1 MRDSGTIWY
10 RGAGYQL
17 GRGEHGYAIWPAGGP
32 PGQPLEQWPET
43 PAGWSAA
50 WSRFNAVEAP
60 GTIIHL
66 GPPAD
71 PASASSGDPASAP
84 RGDPVSRQRGAPPPP
99 RGARSPAR
107 PCTSSPARRPLPAPG
122 GRRPVPS
129 RPGLVLP
136 ARGWC
141 RPARG
146 GPVSRAAGLPPGA
159 GPARPAWSGVRSAG
173 PLTAAIALVTGVA
186 LGLAGLFPAYLSGA
200 SLAQQPAQ
208 LVPHVIY
215 LAVWTAS
222 ALLIAS
228 GGARQRMGALLAL
241 GTSIVTFGFFFA
253 DLGTVIS
260 GGAHLLGPGLV
271 LGLAGWLAC
280 TAGSVLAFRL
290 RSADAPRKLPARQL
304 GPVLTLAAAALAA
317 VGAAITFAPSWDSYT
332 LRTAAGLT
340 HTLTAGNSF
349 ANPAP
354 VIAGDVAVMVT
365 LVMVVA
371 AAALWRPVRF
381 GAVLLA
387 GAVIPMA
394 AQAISALVQ
403 VSEPVSAADFG
414 ISPAQAT
421 QAGLTISAG
430 LTAAFWIYCVFVV
443 ALLMIGTWMALPQR
457 PVSYSAYGPA
467 SRPAPWP
474 GQSPWSGPAGVGTA
488 GPGPAGPR
496 TAAPMPTGPAGPVT
510 PGSVTAG
517 SVTEHGGQ
525 QVP

>member
-17 GRGEHGYAIWPAGGP
+17 GRGEHGYAIWAAGGP

-43 PAGWSAA
+43 SAGWSAA

-60 GTIIHL
+60 GTIAHL
-66 GPPAD
+66 EPPAD
-71 PASASSGDPASAP
+71 PAAPPGDPGSP
-84 RGDPVSRQRGAPPPP
+84 PGDPVS
-99 RGARSPAR
+99 
-107 PCTSSPARRPLPAPG
+107 PLEGPVPAP
-122 GRRPVPS
+122 
-129 RPGLVLP
+129 L
-136 ARGWC
+136 A
-141 RPARG
+141 
-146 GPVSRAAGLPPGA
+146 GPVSGPPAYQVSGPPAAPSSWRPAAGPVPPGA
-159 GPARPAWSGVRSAG
+159 GPVPPGAAPARPAWSGVRSAG

-241 GTSIVTFGFFFA
+241 GMSIVTFGFFFA

-260 GGAHLLGPGLV
+260 GGARLLGPGLV
-271 LGLAGWLAC
+271 LGLAGWLVC

-290 RSADAPRKLPARQL
+290 RSADAPRKLPAYQK
-304 GPVLTLAAAALAA
+304 GPVLTLTAAALAA
-317 VGAAITFAPSWDSYT
+317 VGAAIAFAPSWDSYT

-354 VIAGDVAVMVT
+354 VIAGDVAVMIT
-365 LVMVVA
+365 LVVVVA
-371 AAALWRPVRF
+371 AAALWRPARL

-414 ISPAQAT
+414 IAPAQAT
-421 QAGLTISAG
+421 QAGLTISTG

-443 ALLMIGTWMALPQR
+443 ALLMIGAWMAWPQR
-457 PVSYSAYGPA
+457 PARRASA
-467 SRPAPWP
+467 WT
-474 GQSPWSGPAGVGTA
+474 AGVPSPGA
-488 GPGPAGPR
+488 AAPVGMPPGGGLVPGPGGGPVPGPAGR
-496 TAAPMPTGPAGPVT
+496 
-510 PGSVTAG
+510 PGAS
-517 SVTEHGGQ
+517 Q
-525 QVP
+525 

>member
-60 GTIIHL
+60 GTIVHL
-66 GPPAD
+66 GAPADAGSTVPAVPALPCPRSPSPGRPRPRLRRARDRGSGPPAYQGSGP
-71 PASASSGDPASAP
+71 PA
-84 RGDPVSRQRGAPPPP
+84 
-99 RGARSPAR
+99 
-107 PCTSSPARRPLPAPG
+107 APG
-122 GRRPVPS
+122 SWRQAAGPVP
-129 RPGLVLP
+129 PW
-136 ARGWC
+136 A
-141 RPARG
+141 
-146 GPVSRAAGLPPGA
+146 GPVPPAA
-159 GPARPAWSGVRSAG
+159 GPARPAWPGVRSAA
-173 PLTAAIALVTGVA
+173 PLTAAIALMTGVA

-200 SLAQQPAQ
+200 SLVQEPAQ

-241 GTSIVTFGFFFA
+241 GMSIVTFGFFFA

-260 GGAHLLGPGLV
+260 GGARLLGPGLV
-271 LGLAGWLAC
+271 LGLAGWLAA

-290 RSADAPRKLPARQL
+290 RSADAPRKLPGGQL
-304 GPVLTLAAAALAA
+304 GPVLTLAAAVIAA
-317 VGAAITFAPSWDSYT
+317 VGAAVAFAPSWDSYT

-365 LVMVVA
+365 LVVVVA
-371 AAALWRPVRF
+371 AAALWRPARL

-421 QAGLTISAG
+421 QAGLTISTG
-430 LTAAFWIYCVFVV
+430 LT
-443 ALLMIGTWMALPQR
+443 PH
-457 PVSYSAYGPA
+457 
-467 SRPAPWP
+467 
-474 GQSPWSGPAGVGTA
+474 SGSTA
-488 GPGPAGPR
+488 CSWWR
-496 TAAPMPTGPAGPVT
+496 C
-510 PGSVTAG
+510 S
-517 SVTEHGGQ
+517 
-525 QVP
+525 

>member
-71 PASASSGDPASAP
+71 PASALSGDPAS
-84 RGDPVSRQRGAPPPP
+84 
-99 RGARSPAR
+99 
-107 PCTSSPARRPLPAPG
+107 PG
-122 GRRPVPS
+122 S
-129 RPGLVLP
+129 
-136 ARGWC
+136 
-141 RPARG
+141 G
-146 GPVSRAAGLPPGA
+146 GPVSGPPAYQFSGPPAAPSSWRPAAGPVPPGA

-241 GTSIVTFGFFFA
+241 GTSIVTFGFFLA

-290 RSADAPRKLPARQL
+290 RSADAPRKLPARQP
-304 GPVLTLAAAALAA
+304 GPVLTLAAAVLAA

-387 GAVIPMA
+387 GAVVPMA

-421 QAGLTISAG
+421 QAGLTISPG

-474 GQSPWSGPAGVGTA
+474 GQSRWSGPAGVGTA

>member
-60 GTIIHL
+60 GTIVHL

-71 PASASSGDPASAP
+71 PVSAP
-84 RGDPVSRQRGAPPPP
+84 
-99 RGARSPAR
+99 PA
-107 PCTSSPARRPLPAPG
+107 
-122 GRRPVPS
+122 
-129 RPGLVLP
+129 
-136 ARGWC
+136 
-141 RPARG
+141 
-146 GPVSRAAGLPPGA
+146 GPVSGPPAYQVSGPPAAPGSWRPAAGPVPPGDGPVSPGGGPA
-159 GPARPAWSGVRSAG
+159 GPAWWSGVRSAG
-173 PLTAAIALVTGVA
+173 PLTAAIVLVTGVA

-215 LAVWTAS
+215 LAVWTAG
-222 ALLIAS
+222 AVLIAS

-241 GTSIVTFGFFFA
+241 GMSIVTFGFFFA
-253 DLGTVIS
+253 DLAAVIA
-260 GGAHLLGPGLV
+260 GGARLLGPGLV

-290 RSADAPRKLPARQL
+290 RSADAPRKLSGRPV
-304 GPVLTLAAAALAA
+304 GPVLTLIAAALAA
-317 VGAAITFAPSWDSYT
+317 VGAAVSFAPSWDSYT

-365 LVMVVA
+365 LVVVVA
-371 AAALWRPVRF
+371 AAALWRPVRL

-387 GAVIPMA
+387 GAVVPMA

-403 VSEPVSAADFG
+403 VTEPVSAADFG
-414 ISPAQAT
+414 ISAGQAT
-421 QAGLTISAG
+421 QAGLTISTG
-430 LTAAFWIYCVFVV
+430 LTATFWIYCVFVV
-443 ALLMIGTWMALPQR
+443 ALVMIGAWMARPQR
-457 PVSYSAYGPA
+457 PA
-467 SRPAPWP
+467 SHSTAWTAGVPSP
-474 GQSPWSGPAGVGTA
+474 GAVAPAGMPPRGDLV
-488 GPGPAGPR
+488 PGPAGRP
-496 TAAPMPTGPAGPVT
+496 GAGR
-510 PGSVTAG
+510 
-517 SVTEHGGQ
+517 
-525 QVP
+525 